1 MLNQFPAAPVP
12 TLSGFPMPLPAAVSQ
27 QPLLPAGPPASLPLS
42 IGPPVMGLGISAA
55 APAGGAAA
63 PPAGA
68 FAPSYPPG
76 QVRALPGCRG
86 PAGTAGLFPSCLVAL
101 DEPRGAAEE
110 ETLTRLS
117 LLTRVERVVDF
128 DFMFEVDHVTLNC
141 SYAV

>member
-1 MLNQFPAAPVP
+1 M
-12 TLSGFPMPLPAAVSQ
+12 
-27 QPLLPAGPPASLPLS
+27 
-42 IGPPVMGLGISAA
+42 
-55 APAGGAAA
+55 
-63 PPAGA
+63 
-68 FAPSYPPG
+68 
-76 QVRALPGCRG
+76 
-86 PAGTAGLFPSCLVAL
+86 AL